1 MSAVVLF
8 GSFLV
13 LLMLSVPIG
22 YAIGISSL
30 VGIYYFSDIPLEII
44 AQKSITG
51 VDSFPLLAIPFFM
64 LAGNLMSSGGIAKRL
79 VNFFDSLIGHVTG
92 GLGIVTV
99 IVCMFFAAISGSA
112 VATVS
117 AVGAFMIPEM
127 VEHGYDKKFSAA
139 LTAAAGTI
147 GVIIP
152 PSIPFVIYGVTSG
165 TSITD
170 LFTAGFLPG
179 VMMGI
184 ALILVC
190 WMVSK
195 KNGYKG
201 RGKRSSLKEIGKSFR
216 DAVWAILSPVI
227 ILGGIYSGIFT
238 PTEAAVVSVVYS
250 FIVGVFVYKELDPKG
265 GYKAFKD
272 AVVVNGATTFMVGFS
287 SVFAAFLTMA
297 QIPNM
302 IAEGITS
309 ITDNKFLILLIINLF
324 LLVVGMF
331 VDNIPA
337 TIILTPILLPIC
349 TAVGMDAVTFG
360 IMLTMNLAIG
370 FCSPPYGINLFV
382 ASSIS
387 KVSIEDLT
395 RNIIKPLIG
404 LLIVLLLITYVP
416 YFTTLFI

>member
-127 VEHGYDKKFSAA
+127 VEHGYDKKISAA

-250 FIVGVFVYKELDPKG
+250 FIVGVFVYKELDLKG